1 MAAAKPPRTR
11 VIRKRHAITRQ
22 RAKRSRPKTPAPKE
36 GWLIAELSTLTGVSV
51 RTLRSYV
58 AKDLLRPSEFRGT
71 ITRYPRR
78 ELLRLLKM
86 LELKSQSRGK
96 VVLAKL
102 MRQVDAISDPGLEAW
117 VARQRLSPELA
128 RALGIVA
135 KVAPPV
141 APDAVASGVIERVAP
156 ETWRRIPL
164 LPGLELMLRTDAS
177 LAVRHIAQRLYA
189 DVVGLPR

>member
-11 VIRKRHAITRQ
+11 VIRKRYTYTRQ

-58 AKDLLRPSEFRGT
+58 AKDLLRPIEFRGT
-71 ITRYPRR
+71 VTRYPRR

-86 LELKSQSRGK
+86 LELKSQCRGR

-102 MRQVDAISDPGLEAW
+102 MRQVDAISDPALEAW
-117 VARQRLSPELA
+117 AARQRLSPELG

-135 KVAPPV
+135 KATAPV
-141 APDAVASGVIERVAP
+141 APGAVASGVLERVAS

-164 LPGLELMLRTDAS
+164 LPGLELMLSSDAS
-177 LAVRHIAQRLYA
+177 LAVRGVAQRLYA